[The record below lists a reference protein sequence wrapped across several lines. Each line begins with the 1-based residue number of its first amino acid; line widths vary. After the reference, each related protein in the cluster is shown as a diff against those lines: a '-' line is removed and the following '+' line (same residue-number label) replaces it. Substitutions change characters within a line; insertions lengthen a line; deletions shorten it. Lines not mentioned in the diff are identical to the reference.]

1 MPIKYSNK
9 NNDLVGFGFTGEEVY
24 VEILESS
31 DTDWTVFPF
40 DNLDEAQ
47 EFIERFQFSRC
58 FLRSASTQQ
67 RSAHQ
72 IEGRH
77 SQVGK
82 TVALPTIRTVPCLG
96 KKSS

>member
-47 EFIERFQFSRC
+47 EFIERFQ
-58 FLRSASTQQ
+58 
-67 RSAHQ
+67 
-72 IEGRH
+72 
-77 SQVGK
+77 K
-82 TVALPTIRTVPCLG
+82 TVSVARAKG
-96 KKSS
+96 KEVSEHELE